1 MTTSLTVGI
10 LGAGQLGRMLALAG
24 YPLGLRF
31 RFFDTTPEA
40 PAGQLAPLT
49 VGDFADL
56 PALSAWA
63 RGVDVITY
71 EFENVPVGAAE
82 HLSARAPVFPPPRAL
97 REAQDRLPEKTLF
110 RALGLPTP
118 QFHAVD
124 TPADLTAAAAQ
135 LGYPLVLKTRRLGYD
150 GKGQQVIASPADLP
164 AVGEALGVGRTPLI
178 AEAFV
183 PFERELSSIAARGR
197 DGRTVCY
204 PLTENQHR
212 GGILRVSYAPA
223 PAVSPALQAQAEDY
237 INRVLTEL
245 DYVGVL
251 AIEWFVQSGQ
261 LLANEMAPRVHNS
274 GHWTQDGA
282 VTSQFENHLRAIL
295 GWPLGDPAP
304 RAPTAM
310 LNCIGAL
317 PNPADIAA
325 QPGARLHLYGKSP
338 RPGRKVGHVNVC
350 APDWET
356 LHARVRATQALIPE
370 A

>member
-1 MTTSLTVGI
+1 MTARTIGI

-24 YPLGLRF
+24 YPLGLNF
-31 RFFDTTPEA
+31 RFYDSTAEA

-49 VGDFADL
+49 VGDFDDL
-56 PALSAWA
+56 AALSAWSH
-63 RGVDVITY
+63 GVDIITY
-71 EFENVPVGAAE
+71 EFENVPVRAAE
-82 HLSARAPVFPPPRAL
+82 HLSAHAPVFPPPGAL

-110 RALGLPTP
+110 RTLGLPTP
-118 QFHAVD
+118 QFQAVD
-124 TPADLTAAAAQ
+124 TLADLHTAAAQ

-150 GKGQQVIASPADLP
+150 GKGQSVVSTPADLAP
-164 AVGEALGVGRTPLI
+164 AWETLGARRAPLI

-183 PFERELSSIAARGR
+183 PFERELSSLAVRGR
-197 DGRTVCY
+197 DGHTVCY
-204 PLTENQHR
+204 PLIQNQHR
-212 GGILRVSYAPA
+212 GGILRVSHAPA
-223 PAVSPALQAQAEDY
+223 PAVSPALQAQAQDY

-251 AIEWFVQSGQ
+251 AIEWFVHGGH

-304 RAPTAM
+304 RGHTAM

-317 PNPADIAA
+317 PNPAEVCAVPEA
-325 QPGARLHLYGKSP
+325 HLHLYGKTP
-338 RPGRKVGHVNVC
+338 RPGRKVGHVNLC
-350 APDWET
+350 APDSDT
-356 LHARVRATQALIPE
+356 LHARLSALQPLIPE

>member
-1 MTTSLTVGI
+1 MTALTLGI

-24 YPLGLRF
+24 YPLGLNF
-31 RFFDTTPEA
+31 RFYDSTPHA

-49 VGDFADL
+49 VGDFDDL

-63 RGVDVITY
+63 NGVDIITY
-71 EFENVPVGAAE
+71 EFENVPVRAAE
-82 HLSARAPVFPPPRAL
+82 HLSAHAPVFPPPRAL

-118 QFHAVD
+118 QFQAVD
-124 TPADLTAAAAQ
+124 TLPDLHAAADR

-150 GKGQQVIASPADLP
+150 GKGQSVVRTPADLLP
-164 AVGEALGVGRTPLI
+164 AWETLGAGHAPLI

-183 PFERELSSIAARGR
+183 PFERELSSLAARGR

-204 PLTENQHR
+204 PLIQNQHR
-212 GGILRVSYAPA
+212 GGILRVSHAPA

-237 INRVLTEL
+237 IHRVLTEL
-245 DYVGVL
+245 NYVGVL
-251 AIEWFVQSGQ
+251 AIEWFVHGGQ

-282 VTSQFENHLRAIL
+282 ITSQFENHLRAIL
-295 GWPLGDPAP
+295 GWPLGDPTP
-304 RAPTAM
+304 RAHTVM

-317 PNPADIAA
+317 PNPTEVCAVPEAH
-325 QPGARLHLYGKSP
+325 LHLYGKTP
-338 RPGRKVGHVNVC
+338 RPGRKVGHVNLC
-350 APDWET
+350 ASDPNT
-356 LHARVRATQALIPE
+356 LQARLNALQLLISE